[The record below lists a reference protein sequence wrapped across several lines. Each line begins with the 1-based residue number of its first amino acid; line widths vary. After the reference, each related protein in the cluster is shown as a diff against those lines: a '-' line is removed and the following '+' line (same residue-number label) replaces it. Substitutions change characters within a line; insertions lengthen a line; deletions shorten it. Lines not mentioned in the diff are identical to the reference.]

1 MRPRLTGKGK
11 WLAERLLSNT
21 LSYQNSVVVFP
32 PVAALVADKSGEKIL
47 VHPATVSR
55 SRSPEMPCMNES
67 LPQKPAS
74 HSLTVPLPAGR
85 HPPPG
90 RVIFVGAGP
99 GEPDLLTTRA
109 INRLKAADVVVHD
122 QLVPQAV
129 LQLTGSPCL
138 PISRLLSGNRS
149 TSDPGKQIGNW
160 LADLASPGRVVVRL
174 KGGDPTVFARLSEE
188 LEPLTERNI
197 PFEIVP
203 GVTAATAAAASA
215 AVPLTSRETASS
227 LTIVTGHEAAL
238 KQEAI
243 DYSSLAAVTGTIV
256 IYMGIEQSPHWSEA
270 FLRAGRPADTPVTLV
285 SRCSWADQQIVAT
298 TLAECATAIRDAAL
312 PAPAIAIIGSH
323 PAGRPVAS
331 HRPLAGVRLLVTRP
345 AGQGDQLIEAISQ
358 RGGEAVHLPLIEI
371 GPAPEP
377 AAVEA
382 AIASAW
388 SFDWIIFAS
397 MNGVRA
403 FHSCLRN
410 SGRDAR
416 ALGTA
421 RLAAIGPATREA
433 LEACGLTC
441 DLMPDCYRSEGILEA
456 ISDSVPQG
464 RFLLVRADKGRDL
477 LRQEL
482 EARGHQVEQV
492 AAYSSRPVPTIDSE
506 AQRTL
511 QQFPCDWIVLTS
523 SSIAT
528 AAVQLFGDQL
538 TDWKIA
544 SISPVTSAT
553 LIAAGFPPTVEAD
566 EATTT
571 SLLAAIEDH
580 HQSSSGSANRANS
593 NDREKPTAARPP
605 ESGTG

>member
-1 MRPRLTGKGK
+1 
-11 WLAERLLSNT
+11 
-21 LSYQNSVVVFP
+21 
-32 PVAALVADKSGEKIL
+32 
-47 VHPATVSR
+47 
-55 SRSPEMPCMNES
+55 MNES
-67 LPQKPAS
+67 LPEKPS
-74 HSLTVPLPAGR
+74 PHSLAVHLPTGR
-85 HPPPG
+85 HPRPG

-109 INRLKAADVVVHD
+109 INRLKTADVVVHD

-138 PISRLLSGNRS
+138 PISRLLSGKHS
-149 TSDPGKQIGNW
+149 TGDPGRQIGKW
-160 LADLASPGRVVVRL
+160 LADLATPGRVVVRL

-188 LEPLTERNI
+188 LEPLADQNI

-227 LTIVTGHEAAL
+227 LTIVTGHEAAA

-256 IYMGIEQSPHWSEA
+256 IYMGVEQSPHWSEA
-270 FLRAGRPADTPVTLV
+270 LLRAGRPADTPVTLV
-285 SRCSWADQQIVAT
+285 SRCSWADQRIVSS
-298 TLAECATAIRDAAL
+298 TLADCATAIRRAAL

-331 HRPLAGVRLLVTRP
+331 RGPLAGTRLLIARP
-345 AGQGDQLIEAISQ
+345 AGQGDQLIEAIIR

-397 MNGVRA
+397 INGVRA
-403 FHSCLRN
+403 FHSYLRN

-441 DLMPDCYRSEGILEA
+441 DLMPGCYRSEGVLEA
-456 ISDSVPQG
+456 IGDSVPQG
-464 RFLLVRADKGRDL
+464 RFLLVRADRGRDV
-477 LRQEL
+477 LRQGL
-482 EARGHQVEQV
+482 EARGHQVDQV
-492 AAYSSRPVPTIDSE
+492 AAYSSRPVPNIDLE
-506 AQRTL
+506 ARRTL

-538 TDWKIA
+538 TNWKIA